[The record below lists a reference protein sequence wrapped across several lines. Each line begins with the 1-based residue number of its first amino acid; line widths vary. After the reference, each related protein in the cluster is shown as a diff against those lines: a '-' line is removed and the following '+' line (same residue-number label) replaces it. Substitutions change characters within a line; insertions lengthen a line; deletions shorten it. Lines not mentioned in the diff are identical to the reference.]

1 MIDWK
6 TMKTSK
12 QDMVMIMEIAER
24 ATAIGIDRSKLDLVM
39 DLEAAHHA
47 CPLDLHALQHANVA
61 NFMHD
66 VCGIGVHLNRE
77 TGELEDCFLPRYAQR

>member
-1 MIDWK
+1 MIDWT
-6 TMKTSK
+6 TMQT
-12 QDMVMIMEIAER
+12 DAVDLHRIAEIAER
-24 ATAIGIDRSKLDLVM
+24 AIALGVDRSKLDLVM

-47 CPLDLHALQHANVA
+47 CPLDLHGLQHANVA

-77 TGELEDCFLPRYAQR
+77 TGELEDCFLPRYAKR